1 MTKKA
6 LLRAGVIG
14 AFIQVLPIGAHA
26 QDTPSAG
33 TEQQDTQ
40 ASTSDDDAGGIVVTA
55 RRRSERLQD
64 VPISITAMSGD
75 MLKDR
80 GVSDLKALT
89 NFTPGLEI
97 NNGRSDGG
105 STTAQIFIRGVG
117 QNDFLI
123 PNDPGVGL
131 YVDDVYVA
139 RSTGAVTG
147 LSDVQSIEV
156 LRGPQGT
163 LYGKNTIGGAVRIA
177 TVAPDFDAFSGTARA
192 TFGSYNRMDFSGS
205 VNVPVSDTFAIRLA
219 ASSRNTDDLQKR
231 YLDASGAG
239 QGNINQDAMR
249 IVARWKPDDRLD
261 VTVAADY
268 TRTDQH
274 MGYGGNIGYVPG
286 GSPLIDALNND
297 VYSVDSGRY
306 GQPAGTK
313 FDGRWSTAPGAV
325 GATGPN
331 SDKYNVWGVS
341 GVISYALTPDLTI
354 KSISAYRAVKGAA
367 GRDGDS
373 SPFPVL
379 ETVSA
384 DDNKQFSQEIQL
396 NGSSFSD
403 RFKWT
408 LGFYYIDEKLENR
421 ITTQLWGD
429 LIDTSVNVDFNA
441 RSLGRLH
448 GQSLAVF
455 GQGTFDLTDKL
466 HVTLGGRYNHEKKD
480 FNNRWYFLEQPR
492 AFTCPGIDVNGVLDN
507 CKSTDNV
514 FTPMASIA
522 YNFSQAVMAYASYSQ
537 GFKAG
542 GWTPRLFSQQSLKRY
557 RPEKLK
563 AYEIGLKTTL
573 LDRRLTFNIDAFRS
587 EYSDLQL
594 TSVRADSTGA
604 PQPVVENAGAAR
616 IQGIEVETTLRLGTG
631 TTIQGGLSYLHGEYR
646 RLDPGVSF
654 PLSAKLPETP
664 KLSLNGSI
672 EQRFDMTGGSTI
684 AARLDASYKS
694 KTYKEPSNIEAVAQK
709 PFVLMNGRIT
719 YSTADEKYSVAAFGT
734 NLLDKRYITSGLDLV
749 STFGIY
755 EAYYGRPRELGVEL
769 TAKF

>member
-1 MTKKA
+1 MISKA
-6 LLRAGVIG
+6 MLRASVMGISL
-14 AFIQVLPIGAHA
+14 QLLPTAVHA
-26 QDTPSAG
+26 Q
-33 TEQQDTQ
+33 Q
-40 ASTSDDDAGGIVVTA
+40 AQSPTDARMAAETATSDSTGDIVVTA

-64 VPISITAMSGD
+64 VPISITAMSGET
-75 MLKDR
+75 LKDR

-139 RSTGAVTG
+139 RSTGAITG

-163 LYGKNTIGGAVRIA
+163 LYGKNTIGGAVRIT
-177 TVAPDFDAFSGTARA
+177 TVAPDLDEFSGHARA
-192 TFGSYNRMDFSGS
+192 TFGSYKRMDFSGS
-205 VNVPVSDTFAIRLA
+205 VNVPVSDGFAIRLA

-261 VTVAADY
+261 VTISADY

-274 MGYGGNIGYVPG
+274 MGYGGNIGYVAG
-286 GSPLIDALNND
+286 GSPLIDVLNAE
-297 VYSVDSGRY
+297 VYSTNSARY
-306 GQPAGTK
+306 GQPAGTR
-313 FDGRWSTAPGAV
+313 FDARWSTAPGAV

-331 SDKYNVWGVS
+331 SDKYDVWGVS
-341 GVISYALTPDLTI
+341 GVITYALTPEISI
-354 KSISAYRAVKGAA
+354 KSISAYRSVKGAA

-379 ETVSA
+379 ETISA
-384 DDNKQFSQEIQL
+384 DNNKQFSQEFQL

-421 ITTQLWGD
+421 ITTKLWGD
-429 LIDTSVNVDFNA
+429 LIQTSVNVDFNA
-441 RSLGRLH
+441 RSLGKLH

-455 GQGTFDLTDKL
+455 GQGTFDLTDQL
-466 HVTLGGRYNHEKKD
+466 HVTVGGRYNHEKKD

-492 AFTCPGIDVNGVLDN
+492 AFTCPGLDVNGVLDN
-507 CKSTDNV
+507 CKQTDNV

-522 YNFSQAVMAYASYSQ
+522 YNFSDQVMAYASYSE

-557 RPEKLK
+557 SPEKLK
-563 AYEIGLKTTL
+563 AYEVGLKTTL
-573 LDRRLTFNIDAFRS
+573 LDRRLIFNIDAFQS
-587 EYSDLQL
+587 DYSNLQL

-604 PQPVVENAGAAR
+604 PQPVVENAGEAR
-616 IQGIEVETTLRLGTG
+616 IRGIEVETSLRLGSG
-631 TTIQGGLSYLHGEYR
+631 TTIQGGLAYMHGEYL

-664 KLSLNGSI
+664 KLALNGSI
-672 EQRFDMTGGSTI
+672 EQRFDLASGAKVT
-684 AARLDASYKS
+684 ARLDASYKS
-694 KTYKEPSNIEAVAQK
+694 KTYKEPSNVEAVAQK
-709 PFVLMNGRIT
+709 PFVLLNGRIG
-719 YSTADEKYSVAAFGT
+719 YSSPGDKFSFAVFGT
-734 NLLDKRYITSGLDLV
+734 NLLDKRYLTSGLDLV

-755 EAYYGRPRELGVEL
+755 EAYFGRPREFGIEFS
-769 TAKF
+769 ANF